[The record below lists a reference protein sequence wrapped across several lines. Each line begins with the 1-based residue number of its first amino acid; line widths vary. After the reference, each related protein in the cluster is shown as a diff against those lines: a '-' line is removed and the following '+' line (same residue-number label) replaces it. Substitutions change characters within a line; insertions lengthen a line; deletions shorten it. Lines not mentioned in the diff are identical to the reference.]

1 MEDAKS
7 MSTAQSRPAS
17 RRVSRRTLMKTG
29 AGVGV
34 AAAVGTAG
42 VAFAGP
48 TQRTASDAKPTHTGG
63 SNTDGTVVV
72 HILDASKG
80 TAEIFT
86 SSTKK
91 QIKDRDLVARIVRAA
106 RT

>member
-7 MSTAQSRPAS
+7 VSTARA
-17 RRVSRRTLMKTG
+17 RTVGRNVSRRTLMKAG
-29 AGVGV
+29 AGVGI

-48 TQRTASDAKPTHTGG
+48 TQQTPTGAKPTG
-63 SNTDGTVVV
+63 SAGSSSDGTLVV
-72 HILDASKG
+72 HILDPSKG

-86 SSTKK
+86 SSTRR
-91 QIKDRDLVARIVRAA
+91 QIKDHDLIARIVRAA

>member
-1 MEDAKS
+1 MDDAKS
-7 MSTAQSRPAS
+7 MSDAQGRPAGRS
-17 RRVSRRTLMKTG
+17 VSRRTLMKTG
-29 AGVGV
+29 AGVGI

-42 VAFAGP
+42 VAFGGP
-48 TQRTASDAKPTHTGG
+48 AQRTATGAKPTGAGG
-63 SNTDGTVVV
+63 SSSDGAVVV
-72 HILDASKG
+72 HILDASTG

-86 SSTKK
+86 SSARR

>member
-7 MSTAQSRPAS
+7 ISNAPGRPAS
-17 RRVSRRTLMKTG
+17 KRVSRRTLMKTG

-48 TQRTASDAKPTHTGG
+48 TQRSATDAKPTGGGG
-63 SNTDGTVVV
+63 SNTDGPLVV

-86 SSTKK
+86 NSAKK
-91 QIKDRDLVARIVRAA
+91 QIKDRDLVARIVHAA

>member
-7 MSTAQSRPAS
+7 MPHAQRRPVSRS
-17 RRVSRRTLMKTG
+17 VSRRTLMKTG

-34 AAAVGTAG
+34 AAAVATAG

-48 TQRTASDAKPTHTGG
+48 THGTATGAKPTGAGG
-63 SNTDGTVVV
+63 SSADGAVVV
-72 HILDASKG
+72 HVLDASKG

-86 SSTKK
+86 SSARK
-91 QIKDRDLVARIVRAA
+91 QIKDRELVARIVRAA

>member
-1 MEDAKS
+1 MEDAKTVS
-7 MSTAQSRPAS
+7 NVQGRPAS

-29 AGVGV
+29 AGVGI

-48 TQRTASDAKPTHTGG
+48 TQQTATGAKPTGADGH
-63 SNTDGTVVV
+63 STDGTVVV

-80 TAEIFT
+80 TAEVFT
-86 SSTKK
+86 SSARK

>member
-7 MSTAQSRPAS
+7 TPKVQGRPA
-17 RRVSRRTLMKTG
+17 RRSVSRRTLMKTG

-34 AAAVGTAG
+34 AAAVATAG

-48 TQRTASDAKPTHTGG
+48 TQRAETGAKPTGTGG
-63 SNTDGTVVV
+63 SSTDGAVVV
-72 HILDASKG
+72 HVLDASKG

-86 SSTKK
+86 NSARR
-91 QIKDRDLVARIVRAA
+91 QIKDHDLVARIVRAA
-106 RT
+106 RA

>member
-7 MSTAQSRPAS
+7 MPHAQRRPVSRS
-17 RRVSRRTLMKTG
+17 VSRRTLMKTG

-34 AAAVGTAG
+34 AAAVATAG

-48 TQRTASDAKPTHTGG
+48 THGTATGAKPTGA
-63 SNTDGTVVV
+63 DGAVVV
-72 HILDASKG
+72 HVLDASKG

-86 SSTKK
+86 SSARK
-91 QIKDRDLVARIVRAA
+91 QIKDRELVARIVRAA